1 MFWQAE
7 QKFEED
13 ETCEDEKVVEMQ
25 VEIVF
30 AIVIVIIVISIM
42 IVVIILITMIKKV
55 TEKQVEELRSGQ
67 VEEGRGRRWV
77 GR

>member
-25 VEIVF
+25 VEIVIT
-30 AIVIVIIVISIM
+30 IVIVIIIIIM

>member
-25 VEIVF
+25 VEIVIT
-30 AIVIVIIVISIM
+30 IVIVIIIM